1 MMPQAFPQGDRRS
14 LIEDHAH
21 SDRSQSTPGGVLE
34 DRARS
39 LDSDTRKPFNKFCN
53 RGAAFEILEQGGHRH
68 ARAAKNPCA
77 AHFGWVALNGR
88 TRRPIDHD
96 AIVTSARDGSYWRA
110 SVQYA
115 VNFGMDEKRILD
127 EEYLRAIELVEALPE
142 NQSGAD
148 KTWVPLHAGG
158 IR

>member
-1 MMPQAFPQGDRRS
+1 MRRS
-14 LIEDHAH
+14 LWMGRAQRQDKTTN
-21 SDRSQSTPGGVLE
+21 RS
-34 DRARS
+34 R
-39 LDSDTRKPFNKFCN
+39 C
-53 RGAAFEILEQGGHRH
+53 
-68 ARAAKNPCA
+68 
-77 AHFGWVALNGR
+77 
-88 TRRPIDHD
+88 
-96 AIVTSARDGSYWRA
+96 IVTSARDGSYWRA

-115 VNFGMDEKRILD
+115 INFGMDEKRILD